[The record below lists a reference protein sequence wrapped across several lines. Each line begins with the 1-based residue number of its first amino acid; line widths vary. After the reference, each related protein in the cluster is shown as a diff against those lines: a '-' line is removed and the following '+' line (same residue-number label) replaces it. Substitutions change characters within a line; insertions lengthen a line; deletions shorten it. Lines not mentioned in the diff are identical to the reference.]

1 MRLSF
6 GSRRVVSLLA
16 VSTTLVLCGA
26 GLANASQPGHQT
38 PDGSAAFATSA
49 RQVRAAGEF
58 MSGNYVVLLKQAPAA
73 TYAGGVSGIPSTARN
88 GSFDAGASDV
98 QAYRGYLTRRQ
109 DSLARQYSVSVQ
121 QRYTV
126 VSNGFSAHLSAAQA
140 RTLAKDPRVLTVARD
155 RIVHAA
161 SVPKVG
167 PHATSE
173 FLGLT
178 HHGHP
183 VHGWNPKTAGKGV
196 VVGVIDSGIWPE
208 SAAFA
213 GQRLRHRQHV
223 THAHPGPIFVGHSHH
238 TAFRKGDGHTFRGTC
253 QPGQRFKA
261 GTCNS
266 KLISARYFDS
276 GFLQTTPRNQWSPAE
291 FKSARDGV
299 GHGSHTSSTAAG
311 DYGVKARLFHQAVGR
326 ITGIA
331 PAAKIATYKALWAT
345 AADPTEAS
353 GATSDIIA
361 AIDRAVQ
368 DGVDVINYSVG
379 PQGGDSDIIDPVAV
393 AFLNAAAAGVFVAAA
408 GGNDGPTAATASN
421 VSPWVTTAAASTWQ
435 NPDGTVVLG
444 NGKKVLGV
452 SHTADGT
459 SARLVYAKN
468 VRRKKTG
475 SDGASAAECGLG
487 TLSRAKAH
495 GAIILC
501 DRGTNLFVNKLAEVK
516 RVHAA
521 GVIIADVDQPDV
533 VPLSSSLPS
542 VSVHRAGR
550 ATILSYIRRKGPAHA
565 RLVAG
570 NATSRRSAPVPQIA
584 DFSSRGPSQIDADV
598 LKPDVAAPGVSVLA
612 AVAPPSNGGLHFDFY
627 DGTSMATPHIA
638 GLAAWQLG
646 KRPKL
651 HPDVLRSMFMT
662 TAHNTVLPNGHKNKD
677 AFEQGAGQVT
687 PLRLGDPGLV
697 FPSGVRDWLAWLEG
711 QGIDTGSG
719 INGIKGYNLNEAS
732 IQVSSLV
739 SSVIVT
745 REVKNVS
752 GHRETYR
759 ASYAGGSH
767 LRVSFKKNGSFHQ
780 HPTFAVGA
788 GRTRTIKVRILS
800 HGGLNSFAS
809 GFVSLTSKR
818 HTVRVPVVARPLAL
832 SVTPSVNGANT
843 SGSVHVTGRAGSDG
857 TVTATV
863 QGLVGATPVAGTVQG
878 DGGSLANAD
887 VTSFTVPAGTKVSR
901 IDLDAGAGSN
911 DLDLYLF
918 VNDGTPFDPTTDPLV
933 ALSASGSA
941 SEQLL
946 GHIPP
951 GTYWIVVDGFDVNSG
966 GGDYDLTRWN
976 VPNADNGNLTLSPT
990 SQSVSKGHSFSITG
1004 TYSGLN
1010 ASQVYFGQVTST
1022 LGSQSGTT
1030 FVTIRP

>member
-1 MRLSF
+1 MRLLS
-6 GSRRVVSLLA
+6 GSRRAASLVA
-16 VSTTLVLCGA
+16 VGATLVLTGT
-26 GLANASQPGHQT
+26 GLAAASTPQHQGQ
-38 PDGSAAFATSA
+38 DGRAAFAASA
-49 RQVRAAGEF
+49 REVRAAGQF
-58 MSGNYVVLLKQAPAA
+58 RTGNYIVLLKQAPAA
-73 TYAGGVSGIPSTARN
+73 TYQGGITGVPATARN
-88 GSFDAGASDV
+88 GAFNPDATDV
-98 QAYRGYLTRRQ
+98 RPYRGYLTRQ
-109 DSLARQYSVSVQ
+109 QSTVARQYSVSVRE
-121 QRYTV
+121 RYTV
-126 VSNGFSAHLSAAQA
+126 AINGFSAHLSATQA
-140 RTLAKDPRVLTVARD
+140 RGLAKDPRVLAVSRD
-155 RIVHAA
+155 RLLHTD
-161 SVPKVG
+161 SVPTVG

-178 HHGHP
+178 HHGQP

-208 SAAFA
+208 NPAFA
-213 GQRLRHRQHV
+213 GNRLKHRKHV
-223 THAHPGPIFVGHSHH
+223 TRQHPGPIFVGHSHD
-238 TAFRKGDGHTFRGTC
+238 TAFRKGDGHAFRGTC

-261 GTCNS
+261 NTCNS
-266 KLISARYFDS
+266 KVISARYFDA

-311 DYGVKARLFHQAVGR
+311 DYGVKAKLFHQGVGR

-331 PAAKIATYKALWAT
+331 PAAKIATYKALWST

-353 GATSDIIA
+353 GATSDIVA
-361 AIDRAVQ
+361 AIDKAVA

-379 PQGGDSDIIDPVAV
+379 PAGGDNDIIDPVAV
-393 AFLNAAAAGVFVAAA
+393 AFLNAASAGVFVAAA
-408 GGNDGPTAATASN
+408 GGNDGPAPATVSN

-444 NGKKVLGV
+444 NGKKILGV

-459 SARLVYAKN
+459 SGRLVYAN
-468 VRRKKTG
+468 SVRRKKTG

-495 GAIILC
+495 GTIILC

-521 GVIIADVDQPDV
+521 GVIIGDVDQPDV
-533 VPLSSSLPS
+533 VPLSSRLPS
-542 VSVHRAGR
+542 VSVHKAGR
-550 ATILSYIRRKGPAHA
+550 ATILSYIRRKGAAHA

-570 NATSRRSAPVPQIA
+570 NATGHKSAPVPQVA
-584 DFSSRGPSQIDADV
+584 DFSSRGPSQTNADV

-662 TAHNTVLPNGHKNKD
+662 TAHDTVTPNGHKNKD
-677 AFEQGAGQVT
+677 AFVQGAGQVS

-697 FPSGVRDWLAWLEG
+697 FPAGLHDWLAWLEG
-711 QGIDTGSG
+711 QGINTGSG
-719 INGIKGYNLNEAS
+719 INGIQGYNLNEPS
-732 IQVSSLV
+732 ILVSSLV
-739 SSVIVT
+739 SSVTVT

-759 ASYAGGSH
+759 ASYSGGRH
-767 LRVSFKKNGSFHQ
+767 LRVSFGKSGSFHK
-780 HPTFAVGA
+780 HVKFAVGA
-788 GRTRTIKVRILS
+788 GKKRILKIRILS
-800 HGGLNSFAS
+800 HGGLSSFAS
-809 GFVSLTSKR
+809 GFLSLVSKK
-818 HTVRVPVVARPLAL
+818 HAVRIPVVARPLAL
-832 SVTPSVNGANT
+832 SVTGSVEGSNT
-843 SGSVHVTGRAGSDG
+843 SGNVHITGKAGSSG
-857 TVTATV
+857 TLSATV
-863 QGLVGATPVAGTVQG
+863 QGLVGSTPATGTVQG

-887 VTSFTVPAGTKVSR
+887 VTSFTVPAGTRVSR
-901 IDLDAGAGSN
+901 IDLDAGTGSN

-918 VNDGTPFDPTTDPLV
+918 ANDGSPFDPTTDPLV
-933 ALSASGSA
+933 AVSASGSA
-941 SEQLL
+941 SERLL
-946 GHIPP
+946 GRIPV
-951 GTYWIVVDGFDVNSG
+951 GDYWVVVDGFDVDSG
-966 GGDYDLTRWN
+966 GGDYTLTTWN
-976 VPNADNGNLTLSPT
+976 VSNSDNGNLSLAPA
-990 SQSVSKGHSFSITG
+990 SQPVSKGNTISITG
-1004 TYSGLN
+1004 SYSGLN
-1010 ASQVYFGQVTST
+1010 ASRVYFGQVTST